1 MLWDMPIVGA
11 NGIEIY
17 YQAFGDPADPTLL
30 MISGLGAHSV
40 GYNPELCYA
49 FVDRGLHVIRYDN
62 RDVGFSTHLHDD
74 PGYMLVDMAKDGLGL
89 LDALG
94 VDTFHAWGCSMGGM
108 IAQTMTIE
116 APERVLTL
124 TSIMSTTG
132 DPNVGMADPTILDAL
147 IANAAPPVDAED
159 YIAKAMIGAHLF
171 GSVPELFDEAEHLRR
186 NSEMSVRNFDPLGQN
201 RQLMAIFAS
210 DSREEGLRSL
220 SIPALVMHGNADKL
234 VDISGGRRTAECIAG
249 AQFIELDGMG
259 HDLPSP
265 LWPQI
270 VEATI
275 GLIAANAG

>member
-1 MLWDMPIVGA
+1 MPIVGS

-17 YQAFGDPADPTLL
+17 YEDFGDPTDPTLL

-74 PGYMLVDMAKDGLGL
+74 PGYTLVDMANDGLGL
-89 LDALG
+89 LDAIG

-108 IAQTMTIE
+108 IAQTMAIA
-116 APERVLTL
+116 APDRVLTL

-132 DPNVGMADPTILDAL
+132 EASVGGADPEILDEL
-147 IANAAPPVDAED
+147 LANATPPIDAD
-159 YIAKAMIGAHLF
+159 DFVAKAMAGARLF
-171 GSVPELFDEAEHLRR
+171 GSVPEIFDEAEHLRR
-186 NSEMSVRNFDPLGQN
+186 NTEMSVRNFDSLGQN
-201 RQLMAIFAS
+201 RQLMAVFAS
-210 DSREEGLRSL
+210 DSRAESLRAL
-220 SIPALVMHGNADKL
+220 SVPTLVIHGTADKL
-234 VDISGGRRTAECIAG
+234 LNISGGRHTAECIPG
-249 AQFIELDGMG
+249 AQFIELEGMG